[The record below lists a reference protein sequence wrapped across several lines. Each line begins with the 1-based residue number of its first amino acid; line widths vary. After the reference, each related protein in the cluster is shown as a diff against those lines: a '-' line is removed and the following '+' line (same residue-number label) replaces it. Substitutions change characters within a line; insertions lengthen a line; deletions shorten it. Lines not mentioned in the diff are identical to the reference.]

1 MMSSLSAFHR
11 RSRMTG
17 KPKIKEILGK
27 VNQAAETM
35 LMKKIDSIVSLN
47 KEEEGWT
54 AEVEVLERR
63 SVPDTQ
69 DIMGRYEMK
78 FDLDGELLGYKRIML
93 RRRSDM
99 EILEEE
105 V

>member
-1 MMSSLSAFHR
+1 
-11 RSRMTG
+11 MTG
-17 KPKIKEILGK
+17 KPKINEILGK

-35 LMKKIDSIVSLN
+35 LSKKLDSVVSIS
-47 KEEEGWT
+47 KDEEIWT

>member
-1 MMSSLSAFHR
+1 
-11 RSRMTG
+11 MTG
-17 KPKIKEILGK
+17 KPKINEILLK
-27 VNQAAETM
+27 VNQAAEIM
-35 LMKKIDSIVSLN
+35 LKKKLDCVVGLN
-47 KEEEGWT
+47 KDEENWV
-54 AEVEVLERR
+54 AEVEVLERK

-69 DIMGRYEMK
+69 DIMGRYEMR